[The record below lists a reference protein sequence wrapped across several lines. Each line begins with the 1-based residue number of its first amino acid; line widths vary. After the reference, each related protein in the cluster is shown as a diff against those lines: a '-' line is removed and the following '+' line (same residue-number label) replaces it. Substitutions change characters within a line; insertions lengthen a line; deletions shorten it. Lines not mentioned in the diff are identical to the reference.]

1 MEEQLQRIV
10 DFKQVYGVMLWPHGE
25 QGYLGALLDF
35 SMGQIAGSKPW
46 TPLPTVQD
54 VLDSLERAATTLRNR
69 AQAQ

>member
-10 DFKQVYGVMLWPHGE
+10 DFKHVYGVMLWHHGA

-35 SMGQIAGSKPW
+35 YMKQITGSTPW
-46 TPLPTVQD
+46 NPLPTVQE
-54 VLDSLERAATTLRNR
+54 VLDSLERAATTLRER